1 MQLFAY
7 KNNNKTTDTPINEV
21 SMAKVKVRTGK
32 RYRSGRAAG
41 HYDAIVVGSGIG
53 GLANAALLSLMGK
66 KVCVLEQHYTAGGF
80 THAYDREGYEWDV
93 GVHYIGEVHKPS
105 SMKRIFD
112 TISEGRLRWAAMDP
126 VYDKIILGDKEY
138 DFVAGRENFIDEL
151 SKHFPDERANIERY
165 VNLTRKIS
173 TLTPKF
179 FAAQAMPKWL
189 GRMYNWIRPLLVPK
203 EFFQTTR
210 EVLEGITSNQELI
223 SVLTGQWGDYGQVP
237 RDAAFLMHALIAKHY
252 LAGGAYP
259 VGGASSIARE
269 IIPTIQKSGDEVFTY
284 AEVDK
289 VLVKGDTCY
298 GVKMANGDEI
308 FGDVVF
314 SNVGFMNT
322 VKRLYPDALKAK
334 HGVDKWLKADAIER
348 SSASYCVYAGFKGTT
363 EELGLDT
370 TNLWIYPNG
379 DHETNVDNFRAGKTD
394 QLPLIYVSFP
404 SSKDPEWDERYPNK
418 STVEIVTVANMDDYK
433 QWDGTTWQQRGDDYE
448 KKKDEVAKYLL
459 ERLFERKPQLRAAL
473 DYYEISTPLS
483 TQFYQLNEEG
493 EIYGLNH
500 YVDRFKQTCLH
511 PQTPIKNLYMTGAD
525 VMTAGVGGGLMGG
538 VMSTMCML
546 GLKQGKAVMDLFK
559 NYQEPKDDA
568 KQTNKKQKAA

>member
-1 MQLFAY
+1 
-7 KNNNKTTDTPINEV
+7 
-21 SMAKVKVRTGK
+21 MAKKVKVRTGK
-32 RYRSGRAAG
+32 RYRTGRADD

-112 TISEGRLRWAAMDP
+112 TISEGRLKWHAMDP
-126 VYDKIILGDKEY
+126 VYDKIILGDKEF
-138 DFVAGRENFIDEL
+138 DFVAGRENFVEEL
-151 SKHFPDERANIERY
+151 CKHFPDERKNIETY
-165 VNLTRKIS
+165 VALIRKIS
-173 TLTPKF
+173 SLTPKF

-189 GRMYNWIRPLLVPK
+189 GRMYNWIRPFIVPK
-203 EFFQTTR
+203 EFFQSTR
-210 EVLEGITSNQELI
+210 DVLEGLTSNQELI
-223 SVLTGQWGDYGQVP
+223 SVLTGQWGDYGQTP

-269 IIPTIQKSGDEVFTY
+269 IIPTIQKSGGEVYTY
-284 AEVDK
+284 AEVDEL
-289 VLVKGDTCY
+289 LVKDNTCY
-298 GVKMANGDEI
+298 GVKMKNGDELYA
-308 FGDVVF
+308 DVVF

-322 VKRLYPDALKAK
+322 VKRLYPEASRKQ
-334 HGVDKWLKADAIER
+334 HEVDKWLKQDSIQY
-348 SSASYCVYAGFKGTT
+348 SSASYCVYAGFKGNT

-379 DHETNVDNFRAGKTD
+379 DHEINVDNFRAGKSD
-394 QLPLIYVSFP
+394 QYPLIYVSFP
-404 SSKDPEWDERYPNK
+404 SSKDPEWEERYPGK
-418 STVEIVTVANMDDYK
+418 STVEIVTIANMDEYQ
-433 QWDGTTWQQRGDDYE
+433 QWNGTTWQQRGDDYE
-448 KKKDEVAKYLL
+448 AKKDAVAKELL
-459 ERLFERKPQLRAAL
+459 EVLFERKPQLRDAL

-483 TQFYQLNEEG
+483 TQFYQLNEQG
-493 EIYGLNH
+493 EIYGLDH
-500 YVDRFKQTCLH
+500 WVDRFKQGFLH

-546 GLKQGKAVMDLFK
+546 GLKDGKQVMELFK
-559 NYQEPKDDA
+559 NYKEPAQEA
-568 KQTNKKQKAA
+568 KVDVKKSEAA

>member
-1 MQLFAY
+1 
-7 KNNNKTTDTPINEV
+7 
-21 SMAKVKVRTGK
+21 MAKVKVRTGK
-32 RYRSGRAAG
+32 RYRSGRASD

-53 GLANAALLSLMGK
+53 GLANAALLSLLGK

-112 TISEGRLRWAAMDP
+112 TISEGRLKWAPMDP
-126 VYDKIILGDKEY
+126 VYDRIILGDKEF

-151 SKHFPDERANIERY
+151 SKHFPQERANIEKY
-165 VNLTRKIS
+165 VNLTRRIS
-173 TLTPKF
+173 SLTPKF

-189 GRMYNWIRPLLVPK
+189 GRLYNVIRPWLVPK

-210 EVLEGITSNQELI
+210 EVMEGITSNQELI
-223 SVLTGQWGDYGQVP
+223 SVLTGQWGDYGQTP

-269 IIPTIQKSGDEVFTY
+269 IIPTIQKSGGEVFTY
-284 AEVDK
+284 AEVDE
-289 VLVKGDTCY
+289 VLVKDDVCY
-298 GVKMANGDEI
+298 GVRMANGDEI
-308 FGDVVF
+308 TGDVVF

-322 VKRLYPDALKAK
+322 VKRLYPETLREK
-334 HGVDKWLKADAIER
+334 HGINKWLKADSIQY
-348 SSASYCVYAGFKGTT
+348 SSASYCVYAGFKGTAKD
-363 EELGLDT
+363 LGLDT

-379 DHETNVDNFRAGKTD
+379 DHEKNVDDFRAGKTD

-418 STVEIVTVANMDDYK
+418 STVEIVTIANMEDY
-433 QWDGTTWQQRGDDYE
+433 QEWNGTTWQQRGEDYE
-448 KKKDEVAKYLL
+448 QKKDAVAKYLL
-459 ERLFERKPQLRAAL
+459 ERLFERKPQLRDAL

-483 TQFYQLNEEG
+483 TQFYQLNEQG
-493 EIYGLNH
+493 EIYGLDH
-500 YVDRFKQTCLH
+500 YVDRFKQSCLH

-546 GLKQGKAVMDLFK
+546 GLKQGKQVMDLFK
-559 NYQEPKDDA
+559 NYKEPMETSVSKN
-568 KQTNKKQKAA
+568 NKSKAA

>member
-1 MQLFAY
+1 
-7 KNNNKTTDTPINEV
+7 
-21 SMAKVKVRTGK
+21 MAKVKVRTGK
-32 RYRSGRAAG
+32 RYRSGRADK

-112 TISEGRLRWAAMDP
+112 TISEGRLKWAAMDP

-151 SKHFPDERANIERY
+151 SKHFPEERANIERY

-173 TLTPKF
+173 SMTPKF
-179 FAAQAMPKWL
+179 FAAQAMPKWM
-189 GRMYNWIRPLLVPK
+189 GRLYNMIRPLLVPK

-210 EVLEGITSNQELI
+210 VVLESITTNQELI
-223 SVLTGQWGDYGQVP
+223 SVLTGQWGDYGQTP

-269 IIPTIQKSGDEVFTY
+269 IIPTIQKSGGEVFTY

-289 VLVKGDTCY
+289 ILVKGETCY

-308 FGDVVF
+308 YADVVF

-322 VKRLYPDALKAK
+322 VKRLYPEHLRAK
-334 HGVDKWLKADAIER
+334 HGLDKWLKADSIQY

-379 DHETNVDNFRAGKTD
+379 DHEKNVDDFRAGKTD

-404 SSKDPEWDERYPNK
+404 SSKDPEWEERYPNK
-418 STVEIVTVANMDDYK
+418 STVEIVTIAEMNEYE
-433 QWDGTTWQQRGDDYE
+433 QWNGTTWQQRGDDYE
-448 KKKDEVAKYLL
+448 QKKDAVAKYLL
-459 ERLFERKPQLRAAL
+459 ERLFERKPQLRDAL

-483 TQFYQLNEEG
+483 TQFYQLNERG
-493 EIYGLNH
+493 EIYGLDH
-500 YVDRFKQTCLH
+500 YVDRFKQSCLH
-511 PQTPIKNLYMTGAD
+511 PQMPIKNFYMTGAD

-546 GLKQGKAVMDLFK
+546 GLKKGKAVMDLFK
-559 NYQEPKDDA
+559 NYKEPEAALSESTDKE
-568 KQTNKKQKAA
+568 KAA

>member
-1 MQLFAY
+1 
-7 KNNNKTTDTPINEV
+7 
-21 SMAKVKVRTGK
+21 MAKKVKVRTGK
-32 RYRSGRAAG
+32 RYRTGRADD

-112 TISEGRLRWAAMDP
+112 TLSEGRLKWHAMDP

-138 DFVAGRENFIDEL
+138 DFVAGRENFVDEL
-151 SKHFPDERANIERY
+151 CKHFPDERKNIETY
-165 VNLTRKIS
+165 VALIRKIS
-173 TLTPKF
+173 SLTPKF
-179 FAAQAMPKWL
+179 FAAQAMPKWM

-203 EFFQTTR
+203 AFFQSTR
-210 EVLEGITSNQELI
+210 EVLEGLTSNQELI
-223 SVLTGQWGDYGQVP
+223 SVLTGQWGDYGQTP

-269 IIPTIQKSGDEVFTY
+269 IIPTIQKSGGEVYTY
-284 AEVDK
+284 AEVDEL
-289 VLVKGDTCY
+289 LVKDNTCY
-298 GVKMANGDEI
+298 GVKMKNGDELYA
-308 FGDVVF
+308 DVVF

-322 VKRLYPDALKAK
+322 VKRLYPEASRKQ
-334 HGVDKWLKADAIER
+334 HGVEKWLKQDSIQY
-348 SSASYCVYAGFKGTT
+348 SSASYCVYAGFKGNT
-363 EELGLDT
+363 EDLGLDT

-379 DHETNVDNFRAGKTD
+379 DHEANVDNFRAGKTD
-394 QLPLIYVSFP
+394 QYPLIYVSFP
-404 SSKDPEWDERYPNK
+404 SSKDPEWEERYPGK
-418 STVEIVTVANMDDYK
+418 STVEIVTIANMEDYQK
-433 QWDGTTWQQRGDDYE
+433 WNGTTWQQRGEDYE
-448 KKKDEVAKYLL
+448 AKKDVVAKELM
-459 ERLFERKPQLRAAL
+459 EVLFQRKPQLRDAL

-483 TQFYQLNEEG
+483 TQFYQLNEQG
-493 EIYGLNH
+493 EIYGLDH
-500 YVDRFKQTCLH
+500 WVDRFKQGFLH

-546 GLKQGKAVMDLFK
+546 GLKDGKKVMELFK
-559 NYQEPKDDA
+559 NYKEPKVEKADDV
-568 KQTNKKQKAA
+568 KKSKAA